1 MDELKIV
8 MYWSHG
14 GEGQT
19 TTPDGSTYQSKGGVV
34 ESGVDRDGNEH
45 PVKEEHTAFLQ
56 ENGWTFSGDGQ
67 NQPELTASAGFTA
80 PVAGVTEE
88 PATDTAVAETAPDG
102 PASPNEPVP
111 DATTGT
117 ADVPAPTPTPI
128 ATEPTTTT
136 TPDTSPTVETAAPGT
151 DATNAGSVA
160 PDAPDVEA
168 QHTVGS
174 LSSASETVDPST
186 SNPADMST
194 QASNVPASEAP
205 ASAAEETPNA

>member
-19 TTPDGSTYQSKGGVV
+19 TTPDGSTYQSTEGVLDK
-34 ESGVDRDGNEH
+34 GVDRNGNEH

-56 ENGWTFSGDGQ
+56 DNGWTFSGDGQ
-67 NQPELTASAGFTA
+67 NQPQATTGTGSA
-80 PVAGVTEE
+80 PVAGVVEVPVT
-88 PATDTAVAETAPDG
+88 ETAAAGTAPEG
-102 PASPNEPVP
+102 PASPSDPAS

-117 ADVPAPTPTPI
+117 ADVSAPAPTPVP
-128 ATEPTTTT
+128 TEPATTT
-136 TPDTSPTVETAAPGT
+136 TPETSPTVETAAPGT
-151 DATNAGSVA
+151 DATNAGSAA

-174 LSSASETVDPST
+174 LSSASDTADPST
-186 SNPADMST
+186 ANPADMST
-194 QASNVPASEAP
+194 QASNVPPSEAP